1 MDIGKAFPPTLTD
14 EGVTLELRDPRSGAV
29 LMDGDAPVTITLLG
43 ADSDEVTRVR
53 RAQINKRLE
62 SMSKTGKQP
71 VISLEEQESETLE
84 RLIAATID
92 WSFRELDG
100 APFGFSPAN
109 ARVLYTDKRFNFIRN
124 QVISFIDDSVNFYKK

>member
-29 LMDGDAPVTITLLG
+29 LMDGDQPVTITLLG
-43 ADSDEVTRVR
+43 SDSDEVTRVR
-53 RAQINKRLE
+53 RQQINRRLE

-71 VISLEEQESETLE
+71 VVSLEEQEAETLE

-92 WSFRELDG
+92 WSFKTLDG
-100 APFGFSPAN
+100 QPFGFSPAN
-109 ARVLYTDKRFNFIRN
+109 ARVLYTDKRFNFIRG
-124 QVISFIDDSVNFYKK
+124 QVILFMEDSTNFFKK